1 MPFSGSMRPTKRMT
15 RSPSFSPSLWRAT
28 SFSIGVNS
36 SRSTP
41 HGTTAMRSASAPYS
55 AVSRCFSCALATT
68 MRSALV
74 AMRRSASMRDAG
86 SCSVARAR
94 FFTSPSVWN
103 IATCGTPQRCGE
115 AASPTT
121 PDIQ

>member
-1 MPFSGSMRPTKRMT
+1 MIRSVLRRPSRLRANSLSMGVKR
-15 RSPSFSPSLWRAT
+15 
-28 SFSIGVNS
+28 

-41 HGTTAMRSASAPYS
+41 HGTTAMRSPSAPYS
-55 AVSRCFSCALATT
+55 DVSRCFSCWLATT

-74 AMRRSASMRDAG
+74 AIARSASIRDAG
-86 SCSVARAR
+86 SRSLLRAR

-103 IATCGTPQRCGE
+103 MATCGTPQRSLNRD
-115 AASPTT
+115 ATA